1 LDYAK
6 RGKDVKAMLEQD
18 MTGFYN
24 ATIENKKEFGL
35 MMDVGK
41 SEFLDWLMKD
51 FNMGQPTNR

>member
-6 RGKDVKAMLEQD
+6 RGKDVK
-18 MTGFYN
+18 